1 MRRSADVGEWL
12 VALGRSDD
20 ARAALAADYAVGSTH
35 LDAPTGG
42 PYEVFLSARPQDAL
56 QREPQPEP
64 LESFGSN
71 VQALLELSSSSSES
85 EDDSGGPEHP
95 TVLANLPTSCQAGI
109 PVWPQLDGRTPRFE
123 RTWWR
128 DPLPRR
134 SLFAADPPPPPPPPP
149 EPEPEPAMPLTWCT
163 CSGHG
168 ASCNHDRRFLLPERL
183 RAEPASIEQRFGLS
197 VHTVRFPRCN
207 MRAAVTLAPGEVL
220 QIRLGSSALTCRD
233 ANVAR
238 ELGKPARPDLWRLHG
253 RVHSA
258 ALRLSTTTDSA
269 ELQVF
274 TALAPASKVGSQWS
288 VSTRVVLRCL
298 RSIGGPTGYAWV
310 DVTITPSAKQMRE
323 SQPLVGLI
331 STAAR
336 GVEDPQVAARRHQA
350 RLLGVFRA
358 LDREKTG
365 HVSLV
370 DLQSGLQ
377 RNHRGW
383 RVSISEIRS
392 FLAQRLGRSSVGLEQ
407 VSFGEFVQLV
417 AGLPIPTVTPARMPQ
432 TQRSRSAGARQ
443 SLVGFGADNVRQ
455 RLSRQAI
462 EVGVDPQPAAEPEPE
477 PEPEPLSAPKTPALQ
492 PDSAS
497 SGKLTGAAT
506 ESRTLERQSSSDR
519 YAALPHTG
527 RETETERERDTRS
540 LFVANEPVAV
550 STPLN
555 SSLFLATHLTPID

>member
-1 MRRSADVGEWL
+1 MGEWL

-56 QREPQPEP
+56 QREPQPEEP
-64 LESFGSN
+64 LGSLGSN
-71 VQALLELSSSSSES
+71 IQALLELSCSSSES
-85 EDDSGGPEHP
+85 EDESGGPELP
-95 TVLANLPTSCQAGI
+95 TVHANLPTSSDTVFSQ
-109 PVWPQLDGRTPRFE
+109 WPQLDGRTPRFE
-123 RTWWR
+123 RKWWR

-134 SLFAADPPPPPPPPP
+134 SLFAADPPPPPPPP
-149 EPEPEPAMPLTWCT
+149 EPEPEAAMPLTWCT

-168 ASCNHDRRFLLPERL
+168 AVCSHDRRFLLPERL
-183 RAEPASIEQRFGLS
+183 QAEPASIEQRFGLY

-207 MRAAVTLAPGEVL
+207 MHAAVTLAPGEVL
-220 QIRLGSSALTCRD
+220 QIRLGSSALACRD

-238 ELGKPARPDLWRLHG
+238 ELGKRASPDLWRLHG

-258 ALRLSTTTDSA
+258 VLRHSTTMDST

-310 DVTITPSAKQMRE
+310 DVTITPLAKQMRQ
-323 SQPLVGLI
+323 SQPLVGLTL
-331 STAAR
+331 TAER
-336 GVEDPQVAARRHQA
+336 GVEDQQAAARRHQT

-370 DLQSGLQ
+370 DLQNGLQ

-383 RVSISEIRS
+383 RVSIGEIRS
-392 FLAQRLGRSSVGLEQ
+392 FLAQRLGRSSVGLERI
-407 VSFGEFVQLV
+407 SFGEFVQLV
-417 AGLPIPTVTPARMPQ
+417 AGLPMPTATSARVSQP
-432 TQRSRSAGARQ
+432 QRSRSTGARQ
-443 SLVGFGADNVRQ
+443 SPVGFGSNNVRQ
-455 RLSRQAI
+455 RPSSQAI
-462 EVGVDPQPAAEPEPE
+462 DVGVEAQPDAEPEPAAEPEPE
-477 PEPEPLSAPKTPALQ
+477 PLSETPALQ
-492 PDSAS
+492 PATGRS
-497 SGKLTGAAT
+497 TGAAF
-506 ESRTLERQSSSDR
+506 ESRSSESHSADNR
-519 YAALPHTG
+519 SAA
-527 RETETERERDTRS
+527 R
-540 LFVANEPVAV
+540 ANEPVAAP
-550 STPLN
+550 TPLN
-555 SSLFLATHLTPID
+555 KSLHLALAKIYW